1 MVSCEKYLKDF
12 ILFDINMCSNLM
24 EQILSTTY
32 KIRNELHRLKV
43 SFLSRKIWT
52 MDQNEKNWIKNVDHS
67 PNHGPERKT
76 ADRKLRTTVH
86 GPKRKNSDQ
95 KMRTTDRTKNFIL
108 ILNPHFNSS

>member
-43 SFLSRKIWT
+43 SFLSQKSGPRTRTK
-52 MDQNEKNWIKNVDHS
+52 KNWIK
-67 PNHGPERKT
+67 KMW
-76 ADRKLRTTVH
+76 TTVRITDPNEKPRIENCGPQSMDQNGKIRTKKCGPQT
-86 GPKRKNSDQ
+86 GPK
-95 KMRTTDRTKNFIL
+95 IL
-108 ILNPHFNSS
+108 F